1 MIAGNVEVGEKMIR
15 EKRMQ
20 SILDKV
26 VRNIQA
32 DTDILDIEGNV
43 VASSDKSR
51 IGSHNPYIKD
61 NAAAQ
66 KEDKFIFA
74 GRTYMKF
81 QTNIDD
87 SYYLSM
93 RGTNKA
99 VRNYC
104 LLIIALIEL
113 YMKSTTQRMDREDIV
128 CAYMLG
134 QISDLE
140 FKEAIRTYNIEVT
153 TPRCVFAIKTE
164 GKEAA
169 QIHEMMLNLFPKHMQ
184 DFLLLIDSQTIGL
197 VKTII
202 DDTDDEELIQ
212 LGAAIE
218 NTILSEASIK
228 SYIGIG
234 KIKNSIYE
242 IRDSYREALKAIN
255 IGMTYETNNRV
266 YLYEILLLER
276 FLSEVPTNISEK
288 YYKHIFNED
297 FQKTLTDEM
306 MITIEKFFENNL
318 NLSETSRQLYIHR
331 NTLVYRLDKIQKV
344 LGLDLRNFHDA
355 VTFKIM
361 MMLERQNREC

>member
-1 MIAGNVEVGEKMIR
+1 
-15 EKRMQ
+15 
-20 SILDKV
+20 
-26 VRNIQA
+26 
-32 DTDILDIEGNV
+32 
-43 VASSDKSR
+43 
-51 IGSHNPYIKD
+51 
-61 NAAAQ
+61 
-66 KEDKFIFA
+66 
-74 GRTYMKF
+74 
-81 QTNIDD
+81 
-87 SYYLSM
+87 
-93 RGTNKA
+93 
-99 VRNYC
+99 
-104 LLIIALIEL
+104 
-113 YMKSTTQRMDREDIV
+113 MKSTTQRMDREDIV
-128 CAYMLG
+128 CASMLG

-140 FKEAIRTYNIEVT
+140 FQEAIRTYNIEVT